1 MHPPRDPSRAGRLR
15 RRRTTGRV
23 VASLLLGGSVL
34 GVAPAHAAGSR
45 ADGPHVTTWW
55 GDVMH
60 LDQVHRRATGKG
72 VVIALLD
79 AGLQPG
85 VPALKGA
92 DVEMSTSPCLYGKRG
107 HDKATY
113 ESTPDAVHGSQM
125 ASLLVGGGNGPGGPG
140 TGVMGVAPDATLRFY
155 DVSPIR
161 GNDPK
166 DITCDSSTIVD
177 TVARAIKDGADVV
190 SLSFGGGQSVA
201 DDDWARLAQ
210 RNRAVIVASSIAKSD
225 DTLTFEPPAGVPG
238 IVSVNALDRD
248 YSPWKQSLTL
258 IDREQGSETE
268 GWYTP
273 AISAPGVDIDA
284 EGTALGYGPGAYVT
298 GTSPAAALVA
308 GSVAV
313 VKEKYPDATP
323 SQLVQNLVHH
333 TTRDNLTGAK
343 RIRDMTWGLNTGFG
357 PVSPLN
363 MLTHDPAGWPDEN
376 PLMVDPTTVAAT
388 YPSSIEGQKPT
399 ATPTAS
405 ASPSQAGQ
413 EKTSAPTDASTA
425 ASSPADSGSTPWV
438 WVVLGIALL
447 VLLAAGLVFT
457 RRRRLGDP
465 PPISQDDHRDLD
477 RDVHDTDHQPAGG
490 Q

>member
-1 MHPPRDPSRAGRLR
+1 M
-15 RRRTTGRV
+15 
-23 VASLLLGGSVL
+23 L
-34 GVAPAHAAGSR
+34 GVPPADAAGSR

-55 GDVMH
+55 GEVMH
-60 LDQVHRRATGKG
+60 LDQVHRRATGQG

-85 VPALKGA
+85 VPALEGA
-92 DVEMSTSPCLYGKRG
+92 DVEMGTSPCLYSKSGPK
-107 HDKATY
+107 KATY

-155 DVSPIR
+155 DVSPLR

-166 DITCDSSTIVD
+166 DITCDPSTIVD

-190 SLSFGGGQSVA
+190 SLSFGSGQSVA
-201 DDDWARLAQ
+201 DDDWARLA
-210 RNRAVIVASSIAKSD
+210 RRDEAVIVASSIATTD
-225 DTLTFEPPAGVPG
+225 DTKTFEPPAGAPG

-248 YSPWKQSLTL
+248 YSPWKKSLTL
-258 IDREQGSETE
+258 IDREKGSETE

-273 AISAPGVDIDA
+273 AVSAPGVDIDA

-323 SQLVQNLVHH
+323 AQLVQNLIHH

-363 MLTHDPAGWPDEN
+363 MLQHDPAGWPDEN
-376 PLMVDPTTVAAT
+376 PLVIDPTTVAAT
-388 YPSSIEGQKPT
+388 YPSSIEGQEP
-399 ATPTAS
+399 A
-405 ASPSQAGQ
+405 ASPSATSSAGA
-413 EKTSAPTDASTA
+413 TSSTA
-425 ASSPADSGSTPWV
+425 EEQTPDATGSAATEPAAAEAGGSSSWLWV
-438 WVVLGIALL
+438 ALGLAVLL
-447 VLLAAGLVFT
+447 LLAAGAFLT
-457 RRRRLGDP
+457 RRRRAGRPTSPQGDHH
-465 PPISQDDHRDLD
+465 DAHDH
-477 RDVHDTDHQPAGG
+477 DHQPAGG
-490 Q
+490 H

>member
-1 MHPPRDPSRAGRLR
+1 M
-15 RRRTTGRV
+15 
-23 VASLLLGGSVL
+23 L
-34 GVAPAHAAGSR
+34 GVAPAQAAGSR

-92 DVEMSTSPCLYGKRG
+92 DVEMGTSPCLYSRTGPK
-107 HDKATY
+107 KATY

-140 TGVMGVAPDATLRFY
+140 TGVMGVAPDAKLRFY
-155 DVSPIR
+155 DVSPLR

-166 DITCDSSTIVD
+166 DITCDASTIVS

-190 SLSFGGGQSVA
+190 SLSFGSGQSVA
-201 DDDWARLAQ
+201 DDDWARLAR
-210 RNRAVIVASSIAKSD
+210 RNRAVIVASSISKSD
-225 DTLTFEPPAGVPG
+225 DTKTFEPPAGVPG

-258 IDREQGSETE
+258 IDREKGSETE

-284 EGTALGYGPGAYVT
+284 EGSALGYGPGAYVT

-323 SQLVQNLVHH
+323 SQLVQNLIHH
-333 TTRDNLTGAK
+333 TTRDNLKGAK
-343 RIRDMTWGLNTGFG
+343 RIPDMTWGLNTGFG

-363 MLTHDPAGWPDEN
+363 MLGHDPAGWPDEN
-376 PLMVDPTTVAAT
+376 PLMIGPTTVATT
-388 YPSSIEGQKPT
+388 YPSSIEGQEP
-399 ATPTAS
+399 AASPS
-405 ASPSQAGQ
+405 ASPSAGASAGATSTS
-413 EKTSAPTDASTA
+413 EKAADTTGSAATRPAAAEST
-425 ASSPADSGSTPWV
+425 SGSSWV
-438 WVVLGIALL
+438 WVAVGLGVLL
-447 VLLAAGLVFT
+447 VLAAGAFLT
-457 RRRRLGDP
+457 RRRRTGRP
-465 PPISQDDHRDLD
+465 TGSQDDHRDA
-477 RDVHDTDHQPAGG
+477 HDHDHQPAGG
-490 Q
+490 H